1 MFKPKVP
8 QLATYI
14 RFDFVNHYGNEY
26 YCPVTL
32 LRVYGAT
39 ALEQLKQEEEEEK
52 RLAEE
57 EKRRAELEK
66 AKQAVMETEDDDD
79 DDDSDEPEIV
89 VEDRGVATKTA
100 KDHSTTPLEQ
110 AESIRSDSPSPD
122 KPVETQQGYTEPS
135 IPLESPE
142 IKPAQSSIDGEPSQP
157 VEENQDADHKEVE
170 ESHPDPQSS
179 SEHSTTGQPTF
190 VLPEWPLEESDE
202 EPFKDNTSAH
212 HSSGPPDTTLNSFG
226 ETMTVTADQPP
237 TDILLPLPSTTPAS
251 MQDDDDWGNGDLGM
265 ITLSPK
271 HKPTHI
277 PKPQSGSKASS
288 AGLGTPGG
296 HSSATD
302 SSTHPQPTL
311 HSSQE
316 SVYKNIVNRLKA
328 LELNSSLSYQY
339 LEEQSNVFN
348 EVLESSEQK
357 INQLVTHLNEA
368 HRRLETL
375 VRPCMCCY
383 EQSVSQGRAM
393 WIVTHRL
400 SYLSL
405 HRDANTTNSLTA
417 TVLMWRSTERNA
429 ARNSLTYH
437 PRSISLALR

>member
-1 MFKPKVP
+1 MFKPTVP

-79 DDDSDEPEIV
+79 DDDESEEPEF
-89 VEDRGVATKTA
+89 VEEGKGATTETV
-100 KDHSTTPLEQ
+100 KDHSVSPQ
-110 AESIRSDSPSPD
+110 DRAESLRSDNPSPD
-122 KPVETQQGYTEPS
+122 KLVETQQGSEGSNAPS
-135 IPLESPE
+135 GSAET
-142 IKPAQSSIDGEPSQP
+142 KPTQPIFDGEPSLLP
-157 VEENQDADHKEVE
+157 LDNQDTEQKDSGEM
-170 ESHPDPQSS
+170 HPDSQPN
-179 SEHSTTGQPTF
+179 SEHSATGQPTF
-190 VLPEWPLEESDE
+190 VLPEWPTEDFDDE
-202 EPFKDNTSAH
+202 LSKDD
-212 HSSGPPDTTLNSFG
+212 SSVQQISGSPDTTLNSFG
-226 ETMTVTADQPP
+226 EIMTATADQPP
-237 TDILLPLPSTTPAS
+237 TDILLPFPSTTPAS
-251 MQDDDDWGNGDLGM
+251 MQDDDEWSNGDLGM

-271 HKPTHI
+271 NKPSHI
-277 PKPQSGSKASS
+277 PKHQSNPKASS

-296 HSSATD
+296 HSSATE
-302 SSTHPQPTL
+302 SSAHPQPTL

-375 VRPCMCCY
+375 VRP
-383 EQSVSQGRAM
+383 
-393 WIVTHRL
+393 
-400 SYLSL
+400 
-405 HRDANTTNSLTA
+405 
-417 TVLMWRSTERNA
+417 
-429 ARNSLTYH
+429 
-437 PRSISLALR
+437 

>member
-57 EKRRAELEK
+57 EKRRADLEK

-79 DDDSDEPEIV
+79 DDESQEPELIEENEGAIKEIV
-89 VEDRGVATKTA
+89 KE
-100 KDHSTTPLEQ
+100 HSVTPLDG
-110 AESIRSDSPSPD
+110 AESIRSDTQSPD
-122 KPVETQQGYTEPS
+122 KPVETPQGSEESTVPS
-135 IPLESPE
+135 GSPE
-142 IKPAQSSIDGEPSQP
+142 TKPAQPTVDGEPCLPSQD
-157 VEENQDADHKEVE
+157 NQDIEHKESGE
-170 ESHPDPQSS
+170 LHPDPQPN
-179 SEHSTTGQPTF
+179 SEHSTTAQPTF
-190 VLPEWPLEESDE
+190 VLPEWPKEEFDE
-202 EPFKDNTSAH
+202 ELFKDDSSAQ
-212 HSSGPPDTTLNSFG
+212 HSSGSPDTTLNSFG
-226 ETMTVTADQPP
+226 ETMTATTDQPA

-251 MQDDDDWGNGDLGM
+251 MQDDDDWSNGDLGM

-271 HKPTHI
+271 NKPTLI
-277 PKPQSGSKASS
+277 PKHQSSPKASS

-302 SSTHPQPTL
+302 GSAHSQPTP

-375 VRPCMCCY
+375 VKALDFPL
-383 EQSVSQGRAM
+383 
-393 WIVTHRL
+393 W
-400 SYLSL
+400 
-405 HRDANTTNSLTA
+405 
-417 TVLMWRSTERNA
+417 TVFKLVPN
-429 ARNSLTYH
+429 
-437 PRSISLALR
+437 